1 MNDAEDTAA
10 KNARE
15 ESEIATSEPL
25 SKRSVT
31 SAPVP
36 GSEEL

>member
-1 MNDAEDTAA
+1 MNDAEHTAA
-10 KNARE
+10 KVAKE
-15 ESEIATSEPL
+15 ESEMVKSEPL

-36 GSEEL
+36 GSQEL